1 MISIEEEG
9 KSIDE
14 AVEAGLRKL
23 GLGREYVN
31 IEIINTGN
39 KGILGIVATKP
50 AKVKLTLTD
59 SGERVFIVKDLI
71 DSILNYMKINV
82 NIVFKDEDGAV
93 VVDMEGE
100 ESNLLIGKTGRTLE
114 SLQYIISRILKKK
127 TQDRVR
133 AHIDIEG
140 YMQRKKEKLEN
151 MALKLAEKAKNT
163 REAVGIENL
172 SPADRR
178 IVHLALQNYSGIK
191 TTSTGEGPL
200 RKVLIIPTDGKD

>member
-31 IEIINTGN
+31 TEILNTGN

-71 DSILNYMKINV
+71 DNILNYMKINV
-82 NIVFKDEDGAV
+82 NIVFKDEDDAV
-93 VVDMEGE
+93 VADMEGE
-100 ESNLLIGKTGRTLE
+100 ESNLLIGKMGRTLE

-133 AHIDIEG
+133 AHIDIER
-140 YMQRKKEKLEN
+140 YVQRKKEKLEN
-151 MALKLAEKAKNT
+151 MALRLAEKAKNT

-200 RKVLIIPTDGKD
+200 RKVLIIPTDSKD